1 MFGTIGA
8 DAKCRIGGYIVKE
21 HRLGMLLFSLLLG
34 MTLLLGLS
42 ACGDSGS
49 TTVSSFAANET
60 TGKVILIYDLSQL
73 PPAQDAS
80 TQIVSVRYNYSGV
93 REGVA
98 YASAP
103 TQSYSL
109 VPDAPHEPLTI
120 ELLNVPLSA
129 TQVTAAYYNLDG
141 QLVAVGVEELHWIDG
156 SCCEA
161 KISEPIFIS
170 LQEAT
175 ATLAASDYVLTSGQT
190 TDLIYKVTTPTG
202 QVLDLSA
209 FATYEQIDG
218 TILPPRGGEES
229 LDKRLGSA
237 MGVVPQPLA
246 WCLTPWGKLTA
257 TADPIYVTNQQ
268 VVGLYIERGPIE
280 GQEVTVFEDLPI
292 TPRRVESPSFAS
304 SGYIPVRDTDSLS
317 NIIGRGQDTSYSNIL
332 CAITSYEVLLPDMR
346 MPTDNSSGIPKE
358 FVEVPADPIELPDQD
373 KIGVGRKLASFNINA
388 RTIHNAVRV
397 QPLRAF
403 LEYSDLEGQGP
414 VPEPQEVTEETT
426 FSVQPWQEVEGAAK
440 IEGSNL
446 VVEAP
451 CGEWIKSGGYWAW
464 EPIPYKVEATY
475 QAGEELL
482 HSRNYLT
489 FMAYAAQALL
499 SFSAQETGE
508 LTPLFD
514 PRSEFYE
521 IYLYDPMRADLS
533 LTHLLCYSDILSNYD
548 MSLSNPIVIPEA
560 YLPRELYPEPILI
573 SESGLGPVTGVTI
586 SLEETLYPLEVT
598 SLEHLNFGVAVLID
612 PRPEEYQN
620 LGLPTFFGL
629 FLAVPKPR

>member
-109 VPDAPHEPLTI
+109 VPDAPNEPLTI
-120 ELLNVPLSA
+120 ELLDVPLSA

-156 SCCEA
+156 SCYEA
-161 KISEPIFIS
+161 KVSEPIFIS

-346 MPTDNSSGIPKE
+346 MPTDNSSGIPE
-358 FVEVPADPIELPDQD
+358 ALELPDQD
-373 KIGVGRKLASFNINA
+373 KISVGRKLASFDINA

-414 VPEPQEVTEETT
+414 VPEPQEVTEEAT
-426 FSVQPWQEVEGAAK
+426 FSVQPWQEVESAAK

-451 CGEWIKSGGYWAW
+451 CGEWIKSGGYWEW

-598 SLEHLNFGVAVLID
+598 SLESLNSGVAVLID
-612 PRPEEYQN
+612 TRPEEYQN

-629 FLAVPKPR
+629 LLRFGLPPAT

>member
-93 REGVA
+93 REGVD

-229 LDKRLGSA
+229 LDKRLGNA

-257 TADPIYVTNQQ
+257 TTDPIYVTNQQ

-292 TPRRVESPSFAS
+292 TPRRGESPSFAY
-304 SGYIPVRDTDSLS
+304 SGYIPVRYISSLS
-317 NIIGRGQDTSYSNIL
+317 DIIGRGQDTSYSNIL

-346 MPTDNSSGIPKE
+346 MPTDNSSGIPE
-358 FVEVPADPIELPDQD
+358 ALELPDQD
-373 KIGVGRKLASFNINA
+373 KISVGRKLASFDINA

-414 VPEPQEVTEETT
+414 VPEPQEVTEEAT
-426 FSVQPWQEVEGAAK
+426 FSVQPWQEVESAAK

-451 CGEWIKSGGYWAW
+451 CGEWIKSEWIKSGGYCAW

-508 LTPLFD
+508 LKPLFD

-629 FLAVPKPR
+629 FLAVPKSR

>member
-1 MFGTIGA
+1 M
-8 DAKCRIGGYIVKE
+8 KE

-109 VPDAPHEPLTI
+109 VPDAPNEPLTI

-229 LDKRLGSA
+229 LDKRLGNA

-257 TADPIYVTNQQ
+257 TTDPIYVTNQQ

-304 SGYIPVRDTDSLS
+304 SGYIPVRYISSLS
-317 NIIGRGQDTSYSNIL
+317 DIIGRGQDTSYSNIL

-346 MPTDNSSGIPKE
+346 MPTDNSSGIPE
-358 FVEVPADPIELPDQD
+358 ALELPDQD
-373 KIGVGRKLASFNINA
+373 KISVGRKLASFDINA

-414 VPEPQEVTEETT
+414 VPEPQEVTEEAT
-426 FSVQPWQEVEGAAK
+426 FSVQPWQEVESAAK

-451 CGEWIKSGGYWAW
+451 CGEWIKSEWIKSGGYWEW

-508 LTPLFD
+508 LKPLFD

>member
-1 MFGTIGA
+1 M
-8 DAKCRIGGYIVKE
+8 KE

-93 REGVA
+93 REGVD

-229 LDKRLGSA
+229 LDKRLGNA

-257 TADPIYVTNQQ
+257 TTDPIYVTNQQ

-304 SGYIPVRDTDSLS
+304 SGYIPVRYISSLS
-317 NIIGRGQDTSYSNIL
+317 DIIGRGQDTSYSNIL

-346 MPTDNSSGIPKE
+346 MPTDNSSGIPE
-358 FVEVPADPIELPDQD
+358 ALELPDQD
-373 KIGVGRKLASFNINA
+373 KISVGRKLASFDINA

-414 VPEPQEVTEETT
+414 VPEPQEVTEEAT

-451 CGEWIKSGGYWAW
+451 CGEWIKSEWIKSGGYWAW

-508 LTPLFD
+508 LKPLFD

-629 FLAVPKPR
+629 FLAVPKSR

>member
-1 MFGTIGA
+1 M
-8 DAKCRIGGYIVKE
+8 KE
-21 HRLGMLLFSLLLG
+21 HRLGMLRFSLLFG
-34 MTLLLGLS
+34 MTHLLGLS

-93 REGVA
+93 REGVD

-161 KISEPIFIS
+161 KVSEPIFIS

-229 LDKRLGSA
+229 LDKRLGNA

-304 SGYIPVRDTDSLS
+304 SGYIPVRYISSLS
-317 NIIGRGQDTSYSNIL
+317 DIIGRGQDTSYSNIL

-346 MPTDNSSGIPKE
+346 MPTDNSSGIPE
-358 FVEVPADPIELPDQD
+358 ALELPDQD
-373 KIGVGRKLASFNINA
+373 KISVGRKLASFDINA

-414 VPEPQEVTEETT
+414 VPEPQEVTEEAT
-426 FSVQPWQEVEGAAK
+426 FSVQPWQEVESAAK

-451 CGEWIKSGGYWAW
+451 CGEWIKSEWIKSGGYWAW

-629 FLAVPKPR
+629 FLAVPKSR

>member
-93 REGVA
+93 REGVD

-229 LDKRLGSA
+229 LDKRLGNA

-257 TADPIYVTNQQ
+257 TTDPIYVTNQQ

-304 SGYIPVRDTDSLS
+304 SGYIPVRYISSLS
-317 NIIGRGQDTSYSNIL
+317 DIIGRGQDTSYSNIL

-346 MPTDNSSGIPKE
+346 MPTDNSSGIPE
-358 FVEVPADPIELPDQD
+358 ALELPDQD
-373 KIGVGRKLASFNINA
+373 KISVGRKLASFDINA

-414 VPEPQEVTEETT
+414 VPEPQEVTEEAT

-451 CGEWIKSGGYWAW
+451 CGEWIKSEWIKSGGYWAW

-508 LTPLFD
+508 LKPLFD

-629 FLAVPKPR
+629 FLAVPKSR